1 MGGKFN
7 ECCTTVILLK
17 EAAEP
22 NEPKNGGRDAKTR
35 NLQMVTVAY

>member
-1 MGGKFN
+1 MLYNSYFTKR
-7 ECCTTVILLK
+7 

-22 NEPKNGGRDAKTR
+22 NEPKNGGRDAKPR